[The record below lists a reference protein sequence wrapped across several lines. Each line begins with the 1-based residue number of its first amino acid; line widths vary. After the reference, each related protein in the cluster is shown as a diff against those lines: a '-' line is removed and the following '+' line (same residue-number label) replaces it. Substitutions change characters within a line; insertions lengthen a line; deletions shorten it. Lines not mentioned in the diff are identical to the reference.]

1 MVDED
6 SKFIKAQFHS
16 FYKNYQ
22 FYGNNLLNP
31 EYSKALNFTNLMY
44 DKYRDLYFEVLNDDN
59 VLQEQVTSRLFKKVN
74 NENDLVYKYLN
85 KETGLYLFVIKS
97 DLKQEIDLRT
107 MINLVFSIKYAIN
120 VEKFFKYYE
129 IINNKD
135 DELIN
140 KSQELMLKKGIK
152 FTKD

>member
-6 SKFIKAQFHS
+6 NKFIKAQFHS

-97 DLKQEIDLRT
+97 DLKQEIDLRA
-107 MINLVFSIKYAIN
+107 MINLVFNIKYAIN